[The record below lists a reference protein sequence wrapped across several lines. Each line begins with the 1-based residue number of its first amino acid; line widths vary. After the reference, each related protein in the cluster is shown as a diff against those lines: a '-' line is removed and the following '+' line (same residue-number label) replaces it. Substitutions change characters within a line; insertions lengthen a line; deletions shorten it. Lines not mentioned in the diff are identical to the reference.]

1 MLQEGKRSPRLPTN
15 VWDTSSSQTMGWLYC
30 HHTDRPWVGFTAII
44 QTDHGL
50 ALLPSYRQTM
60 GWLCCHLSFSLS
72 RSSTNASEE
81 HDPIMGMLCY
91 TPSSIELTVS
101 KSVIPLC
108 PHEHSHSLPYLTCI
122 YYAVNIYT
130 TVIAINK
137 GREFT

>member
-50 ALLPSYRQTM
+50 ALLPSILFTVTLFYQCIR
-60 GWLCCHLSFSLS
+60 GA
-72 RSSTNASEE
+72 RSHHGHA
-81 HDPIMGMLCY
+81 MLY
-91 TPSSIELTVS
+91 TSSSIELTVS

-108 PHEHSHSLPYLTCI
+108 PHEHSHPLPYLTCI